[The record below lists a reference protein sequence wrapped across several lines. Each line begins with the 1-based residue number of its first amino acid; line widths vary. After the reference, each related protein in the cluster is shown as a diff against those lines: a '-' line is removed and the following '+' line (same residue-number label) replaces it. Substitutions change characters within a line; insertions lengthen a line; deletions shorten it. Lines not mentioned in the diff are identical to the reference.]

1 MPAGGGAGAG
11 VWAGVIPPDVR
22 SGALF
27 ARHAPQGA
35 CGIAPG
41 RYRGGMHRCTRWII
55 SSALS
60 ALTLICTGTAFA
72 QDQQKQTHPI
82 LRATTR
88 ATLPDDGARGVGMVL
103 YDARE
108 YPRGLIAPDS
118 FTWDEPNAPY
128 TVGIALDTHNPA
140 PTETE
145 ITQDAEGKPKYPM
158 GWFDEAGNWYD
169 RPQRELSIH
178 VNGTEIHNM
187 LCPVEFRT
195 GEPVEL
201 AAELR
206 FEVGRAVI
214 DVVVAGQTVVDAM
227 PLLGLDPFPAGV
239 KTGSADS
246 VGRIDAGTLEGVGD
260 AGAVPA
266 VRPVRVRVF
275 DSYFVHAGDRTPR
288 VEADFSGVPGR
299 VARVVA
305 TLTLAEP
312 EVGYDHWDKKGVIH
326 IWDPRGEDAG
336 PERFEVLRFI
346 TPFRKGWTWKADV
359 THLLPLFKDSR
370 TLGCDIGTYM
380 KGWLV
385 SFDLDFYPGEPELE
399 PLGVVQLWSG
409 DVEIGN
415 PDNPASN
422 TFATQSLVVPEGAT
436 HARVLTTATGHG
448 MEPNTDNAGEFM
460 PLGRTLSVV
469 TDKGEV
475 VEWNNLWNEDVYLNP
490 CRPQRG
496 TWKFDR
502 AGWAPGS
509 VVLPWAVDVSPIVVP
524 GGTMTIGYE
533 LDPYLNEGRGQTW
546 APHHWTETIV
556 VFSRENTG
564 VSRAPDR

>member
-1 MPAGGGAGAG
+1 MRAKKLINFQTTAAFVAVSLCVGLAIARSE
-11 VWAGVIPPDVR
+11 PDAMAATVR
-22 SGALF
+22 VETSV
-27 ARHAPQGA
+27 
-35 CGIAPG
+35 
-41 RYRGGMHRCTRWII
+41 
-55 SSALS
+55 
-60 ALTLICTGTAFA
+60 
-72 QDQQKQTHPI
+72 
-82 LRATTR
+82 
-88 ATLPDDGARGVGMVL
+88 TLPADGARGVGLVL
-103 YDARE
+103 FDTRE
-108 YPRGLIAPDS
+108 YPRGLIVPDS

-128 TVGIALDTHNPA
+128 TVAIALDTHNPP

-145 ITQDAEGKPKYPM
+145 VTQDTDGKPKYPM
-158 GWFDEAGNWYD
+158 GWFDEAGNWYG
-169 RPQRELSIH
+169 RPQRELSVHI
-178 VNGTEIHNM
+178 NGTEIHNV

-195 GEPVEL
+195 GAPV
-201 AAELR
+201 AVTAELR
-206 FEVGRAVI
+206 FVVGTGLLDVSVGGQHVI
-214 DVVVAGQTVVDAM
+214 DDL
-227 PLLGLDPFPAGV
+227 PLLGLRPFPAGA
-239 KTGSADS
+239 KTGSADA
-246 VGRIDAGTLEGVGD
+246 VGAISDAGIERSGSID
-260 AGAVPA
+260 PA
-266 VRPVRVRVF
+266 ATAEPVRVQVF

-288 VEADFSGVPGR
+288 LEADFSGVPVR

-359 THLLPLFKDSR
+359 THLLPLFKGTR
-370 TLGCDIGTYM
+370 TLGCDIGTSM

-385 SFDLDFYPGEPELE
+385 SFDLDFYPGEPEAE
-399 PLGVVQLWSG
+399 PMQVVKLWSG

-422 TFATQSLVVPEGAT
+422 TFAPRSLVAPDGAT
-436 HARVLTTATGHG
+436 HARVMTTATGHG

-475 VEWNNLWNEDVYLNP
+475 IEWNNLWNEDVYLNP

-509 VVLPWAVDVSPIVVP
+509 LVLPWKVDVSSIVVP
-524 GGTMTIGYE
+524 GGTMTVGYE
-533 LDPYLNEGRGQTW
+533 LDPYLNEGRGKTW

-556 VFSRENTG
+556 VFF
-564 VSRAPDR
+564 RAGDAASAGTSP